1 MKRTWMAV
9 SILVFVFVVMFVGC
23 QKAEPPSPIVK
34 KVEDAGSGELSQAT
48 TKSIY
53 DWFNKH
59 QELAKEIKKECLQ
72 VKDSKPAN
80 WSDTTE
86 GRVCSAA
93 ISSTMIGNEPI
104 KTDDKKY

>member
-1 MKRTWMAV
+1 MKRAWMAV
-9 SILVFVFVVMFVGC
+9 SILVLVAGFVGC
-23 QKAEPPSPIVK
+23 KKAEPPSTIVK
-34 KVEDAGSGELSQAT
+34 KVEDAGAGELSQAT

-59 QELAKEIKKECLQ
+59 QELAKEIKNECLQ

>member
-1 MKRTWMAV
+1 MKRAWMAG
-9 SILVFVFVVMFVGC
+9 SILVLVAGFVGC
-23 QKAEPPSPIVK
+23 KKAEPPSTIVK
-34 KVEDAGSGELSQAT
+34 KVEDTGSGELSQAT

-59 QELAKEIKKECLQ
+59 QELAREIKKDCLQ

-80 WSDTTE
+80 WGDTTE

>member
-1 MKRTWMAV
+1 MKRAWMAV
-9 SILVFVFVVMFVGC
+9 SILVFASGFVGC
-23 QKAEPPSPIVK
+23 KKAEPPSRIVK

-59 QELAKEIKKECLQ
+59 QELAKEIKKDCLQ

-80 WSDTTE
+80 WGDTTE

>member
-1 MKRTWMAV
+1 MKRAWMVV
-9 SILVFVFVVMFVGC
+9 SSLVFASGFVGC
-23 QKAEPPSPIVK
+23 KKAEPPSTIVK
-34 KVEDAGSGELSQAT
+34 TVEDAGSGELSQAT

-53 DWFNKH
+53 DWVNKH
-59 QELAKEIKKECLQ
+59 HELAKEIKKECLD
-72 VKDSKPAN
+72 VKESKPAN

-93 ISSTMIGNEPI
+93 IPSTMIGNEPI

>member
-9 SILVFVFVVMFVGC
+9 SILVLGVGPVGC
-23 QKAEPPSPIVK
+23 KKAEPPSPIVK
-34 KVEDAGSGELSQAT
+34 KVEDTGSGDLSQAN

-59 QELAKEIKKECLQ
+59 QDLAREIKKECLE

-80 WSDTTE
+80 WGDTTE
-86 GRVCSAA
+86 GRVCGTA

-104 KTDDKKY
+104 RTDDKKY

>member
-23 QKAEPPSPIVK
+23 KKAEPPSTIVK

>member
-1 MKRTWMAV
+1 MKRAWMAG
-9 SILVFVFVVMFVGC
+9 SILVLVAGFVGC
-23 QKAEPPSPIVK
+23 KKAEPPSAIVK
-34 KVEDAGSGELSQAT
+34 KVEDTGSGELSQAT

-59 QELAKEIKKECLQ
+59 QELAREIKKDCLQ

-80 WSDTTE
+80 WGDTTE

>member
-1 MKRTWMAV
+1 MAG
-9 SILVFVFVVMFVGC
+9 SILVLVAGFVGC
-23 QKAEPPSPIVK
+23 KKAEPPSPIVK
-34 KVEDAGSGELSQAT
+34 KVEDTGSGELSQAT

-59 QELAKEIKKECLQ
+59 QELAREIKKDCLQ

-80 WSDTTE
+80 WGDTTE

-104 KTDDKKY
+104 KRDDKKF

>member
-9 SILVFVFVVMFVGC
+9 SILVTVSALVDC
-23 QKAEPPSPIVK
+23 KKAEPPSTIVK

-59 QELAKEIKKECLQ
+59 QELAKEIKSECLQ

-104 KTDDKKY
+104 RTDDKKY

>member
-1 MKRTWMAV
+1 MKRAWMAV
-9 SILVFVFVVMFVGC
+9 SILVFASGFVGC
-23 QKAEPPSPIVK
+23 KKAEPPSTIVT

-59 QELAKEIKKECLQ
+59 QELAKEIKNDCLA
-72 VKDSKPAN
+72 VKDLKPAN

>member
-1 MKRTWMAV
+1 MKRAWIAV
-9 SILVFVFVVMFVGC
+9 SILVFASGFVGC
-23 QKAEPPSPIVK
+23 KKAEPPSTIVK

-59 QELAKEIKKECLQ
+59 QELAKEIKNDCLAVKEL
-72 VKDSKPAN
+72 KPAN

-86 GRVCSAA
+86 DRVGTAA
-93 ISSTMIGNEPI
+93 ISRKITGNEQTKP
-104 KTDDKKY
+104 

>member
-1 MKRTWMAV
+1 MKRAWMAV
-9 SILVFVFVVMFVGC
+9 SILVLAGAPMGC
-23 QKAEPPSPIVK
+23 RKVEPPSPIVK
-34 KVEDAGSGELSQAT
+34 RVEDAGSGDLSKT
-48 TKSIY
+48 STKSIN

-59 QELAKEIKKECLQ
+59 QELAKEIKKECLE

-80 WSDTTE
+80 WRDTTE

-104 KTDDKKY
+104 RTDDKKY

>member
-9 SILVFVFVVMFVGC
+9 SILVLAVAPVGC
-23 QKAEPPSPIVK
+23 KKAEPPSPIVK
-34 KVEDAGSGELSQAT
+34 KVEDSGSGDLSQAS

-59 QELAKEIKKECLQ
+59 QDLASEIKKECLE

-80 WSDTTE
+80 WGDSTE
-86 GRVCSAA
+86 GRVCSTA
-93 ISSTMIGNEPI
+93 ISSTIIGNEPI
-104 KTDDKKY
+104 RTDDKKY